1 MGCNELKMTRVLGF
15 ILILFAIVASSN
27 TLSAQSDFSA
37 SNRKGCAPLTVQ
49 FSDLSAGS
57 IVSWSWDLGNGNLS
71 NLKNPSASYTT
82 PGKYTIKLTVTD
94 ASGNKFSATKTQFVV
109 AFKSPTA
116 DFSGSPRTICQGET
130 VSFSDRS
137 TAGDTSITKY
147 TWDMNDGTVI
157 TGSANPTHTFKSA
170 GTFPISYSV
179 QDANGCVSKTVKP
192 AYILVNPKP
201 TADFTTD
208 FGIDCKAPSI
218 ITFTDRSKGKGLTGK
233 WSFGD
238 GTNSNLT
245 AGASISHQYNNLGKY
260 NVKLV
265 VKDSNGCIDSVI
277 KNAAVVL
284 EPFTANFTSDK
295 QVFCGNGTVNFTN
308 TSSPLTGVNSSW
320 DFGDGT
326 TSNRAFPTKTYTTP
340 GKYTVTLTIQ
350 SMYRNCSA
358 TITKK
363 QHITV
368 NPSPKGKIHLSDTSP
383 CKVPFTVYATY
394 IDTAGYKNITWRVSV
409 NHGKNRILGSSNP
422 MRIDGNAYGLYLIS
436 AVVENKEGCIDTIE
450 FKYLEPVIINV
461 KVDGRRWGC
470 VPLKAA
476 VKANIYSNKSIKSVL
491 WEFHDGDI
499 RTELA
504 VEKTFPDTGV
514 FDAKVT
520 VCASKNCCVVTPFQI
535 HVGMKVKP
543 AFYTKPN
550 GEICNNTDKILFL
563 NATQHPGFVIDS
575 FTWNFDETDGIES
588 TSFVPPWSVS
598 QKPYEKTDIWHR
610 YDRDTGWVSPSL
622 YAYHHGC
629 ESVVTHRD
637 SIKIKAAFANI
648 GYFLDMCDFNSLTLF
663 NNSSVFTRFEWIID
677 NKKYTTDTVTVSAKY
692 THIIKLRIW
701 DDSTGCS
708 DTTVWTFLPDLFAIP
723 SIEELGS
730 DLCEPG
736 YVRLLVR
743 NGPKDNEWVV
753 NGKVFAKNRN
763 YVEIPFD
770 SAGVYIVEYRS
781 PFGKFC
787 NGIQLRRYDVGE
799 TGLRGS
805 LTRSPG
811 CLPITVELYDST
823 YSPRKKHVWVL
834 STGDTIPIT
843 SALTKYTIKN
853 ANADTVWAV
862 LKSSATK
869 QSCMPTA
876 QLPIAISGPIFSY
889 KQVWEHNCDKSLFQ
903 GFATTFNKS
912 KYNISWD
919 MGDGSKYSTQLVRHG
934 FKDSGTYKVKVTLT
948 DSLGCTA
955 EEVRDVYFPGSR
967 LKLRVAYTV
976 IGSKCAPMLVQFRDS
991 SSTSNV
997 KIISWNWNF
1006 GDGTSSILKN
1016 PQHQYLKPGKYS
1028 ITLTIKDSLGCSES
1042 RKFLDLILVP
1052 GPDGQFTFLPKT
1064 GCLPL
1069 TVDFTH
1075 TTSGSIAQK
1084 EWDMGD
1090 GVVKTGNVSKYTYQM
1105 PGKYIPSLIL
1115 KDSFGCIKAIQS
1127 PDTIVVYGLPKVAIQ
1142 QGGLC
1147 LKDSVELRAGAMLNS
1162 PSLDNVTWLIEG
1174 KRYAGF
1180 AVKVKFAKK
1189 NPLVRVWAQS
1199 KEGCA
1204 DSFNQSLRLF
1214 GGDITVQP
1222 HDSIVCLG
1230 SSWKGEASHISD
1242 TTITKQG
1249 WYLDNAYQTNAL
1261 KFQFTPPSSKVYLLQ
1276 FKTTDAVGCQDSLK
1290 APIRVL
1296 VGDTFAPPAPVWR
1309 RASVTGDK
1317 SHELVW
1323 GQNNSFDFKRY
1334 RVWVD
1339 RGAGYQ
1345 LLLDKSLLSDTIAN
1359 VNDAN
1364 SLIRSDCYKVSME
1377 NLCGFTQNL
1386 VDLKPHCTIELKGK
1400 PLVNASQLNWSPY
1413 VGWPV
1418 DFYTIYRQKS
1428 AVVWDSIGRVD
1439 GSKLSF
1445 IDTNIICYTKHVYR
1459 VKAREINGFREF
1471 SLSDTC
1477 HVKPIYLNTVNP
1489 PTMRRAT
1496 VINDDYVRVDWE
1508 KPATNRFPL
1517 VNYVI
1522 KGEQMSSPL
1531 GNPSS
1536 ASIWRLAASEDS
1548 LVLKHQQVDVDR
1560 LSYRYKVLGI
1570 DACGDSSA
1578 WTAIA
1583 QSMVLT
1589 TSLNKDYNPVL
1600 QWNQYQKWPD
1610 DVRQYLVER
1619 NMGEGFKVIA
1629 VLSANETT
1637 HTDAL
1642 SSLNCIPALEYRITA
1657 IRHRPIPTDSTWMHI
1672 SVSNV
1677 STPITETKIFVP
1689 NAFTPNSNRLNE
1701 TFQPEGIYIA
1711 SYTLKI
1717 FNIWG
1722 EAVFSE
1728 HGCSPKWDGN
1738 YMGKQAPQGVYAY
1751 LILAKGVDGK
1761 LYYFNGDVTLLR

>member
-1 MGCNELKMTRVLGF
+1 MMRVLSF
-15 ILILFAIVASSN
+15 ILTFFAIIANIN
-27 TLSAQSDFSA
+27 TLNAQSDFSA

-49 FSDLSAGS
+49 FSDLSTGS

-71 NLKNPSASYTT
+71 NLKNPSASYTS
-82 PGKYTIKLTVTD
+82 PGKYTVKLTVTD

-116 DFSGSPRTICQGET
+116 DFSGSPRTICQGES
-130 VSFSDRS
+130 VSFSDKS
-137 TAGDTSITKY
+137 TPGDTSITKY

-238 GTNSNLT
+238 GNEKTLT
-245 AGASISHQYNNLGKY
+245 AGTSISHQYNYLGKY

-265 VKDSNGCIDSVI
+265 VKDSNGCMDSVI
-277 KNAAVVL
+277 RNAAVIL

-295 QVFCGNGTVNFTN
+295 QTFCGNGTVNFTN
-308 TSSPLTGVNSSW
+308 TSSPQIGVNSSW

-326 TSNRAFPTKTYTTP
+326 TSNRAFPTKTYNQP

-350 SMYRNCSA
+350 SMFRNCSA

-363 QHITV
+363 QHITIH
-368 NPSPKGKIHLSDTSP
+368 PSPKGKIHLSDSAP

-394 IDTAGYKNITWRVSV
+394 IDTAGYKNITWRVST
-409 NHGKNRILGSSNP
+409 NYGKNRILGSSNP
-422 MRIDGNAYGLYLIS
+422 MRIDGNNYGRYLIS

-450 FKYLEPVIINV
+450 FRYLEPVLINV
-461 KVDGRRWGC
+461 KVEGRKWGC
-470 VPLKAA
+470 APLKAS
-476 VKANIYSNKSIKSVL
+476 VKANIHSNHTIKSVV

-499 RTELA
+499 RTELE
-504 VEKTFPDTGV
+504 VEKIFPDTGV
-514 FDAKVT
+514 FDAKIT
-520 VCASKNCCVVTPFQI
+520 VCATKNCCVVTPFKV
-535 HVGMKVKP
+535 HVGMKVNP

-575 FTWNFDETDGIES
+575 FIWDFDETDGIQK
-588 TSFVPPWSVS
+588 TLFTPPWSVS
-598 QKPYEKTDIWHR
+598 KKPYEKSDIWHR

-629 ESVVTHRD
+629 ESLITNRD
-637 SIKIKAAFANI
+637 SIKIKAAFAKI
-648 GYFLDMCDFNSLTLF
+648 GYFINMCDSNALMLF
-663 NNSSVFTRFEWIID
+663 NKSSLYTRFEWIID
-677 NKKYTTDTVTVSAKY
+677 NIKYTTDTVTLSAKS
-692 THIIKLRIW
+692 THNVKLRIW
-701 DDSTGCS
+701 DDSTGCA
-708 DTTVWTFLPDLFAIP
+708 DTTVWMFLPDLYTLP

-736 YVRLLVR
+736 YVRLRVQ

-753 NGKVFAKNRN
+753 NGQVFAKNRN

-770 SAGVYIVEYRS
+770 TAGVYIIEYRS

-787 NGIQLRRYDVGE
+787 DGIQLRRYDVGE

-811 CLPITVELYDST
+811 CLPISLELYDSS

-843 SALTKYTIKN
+843 SALTKYIVKN
-853 ANADTVWAV
+853 ANADTVWAI

-876 QLPIAISGPIFSY
+876 RLPIAISGPIFSY
-889 KQVWEHNCDKSLFQ
+889 RELWEHNCDKSLFQ
-903 GFATTFNKS
+903 GFATPSQTL
-912 KYNISWD
+912 KYRINWE
-919 MGDGSKYSTQLVRHG
+919 MGDGTTYSTQFVRHG
-934 FKDSGTYKVKVTLT
+934 FKDSGTYKVKVTIT
-948 DSLGCTA
+948 DSSGCTA
-955 EEVRDVYFPGSR
+955 EEVRNVYFPGSR
-967 LKLRVAYTV
+967 LKLRVAYNI

-997 KIISWNWNF
+997 KIVSWNWNF

-1052 GPDGQFTFLPKT
+1052 GPDGQFTFSPKT

-1090 GVVKTGNVSKYTYQM
+1090 GVVKTGNVSKYTYQN

-1115 KDSFGCIKAIQS
+1115 KDSFGCTKAIQS
-1127 PDTIVVYGLPKVAIQ
+1127 PDTIVVYGLPKVQIQ
-1142 QGGLC
+1142 QNGLC
-1147 LKDSVELRAGAMLNS
+1147 LKDSIELRAGAILNS

-1174 KRYAGF
+1174 KQYAGF
-1180 AVKVKFAKK
+1180 DVKVKLAKK

-1199 KEGCA
+1199 KEGCV
-1204 DSFNQSLRLF
+1204 DSFNRNLRLY
-1214 GGDITVQP
+1214 GGKIAMQP
-1222 HDSIVCLG
+1222 YDSIVCLG
-1230 SSWKGEASHISD
+1230 SNWKGEASYISD
-1242 TTITKQG
+1242 TTIVKQG
-1249 WYLDNAYQTNAL
+1249 WYLDNSFQTNAL
-1261 KFQFTPPSSKVYLLQ
+1261 KFQFVPPGSNIYLLQ
-1276 FKTTDAVGCQDSLK
+1276 FKTTDAIGCQDSLN

-1296 VGDTFAPPAPVWR
+1296 VGDTVSPTAPIWR
-1309 RASVTGDK
+1309 RVSVTGDK

-1323 GQNNSFDFKRY
+1323 GKNNSFDFKRY

-1339 RGAGYQ
+1339 RGAGFQ
-1345 LLLDKSLLSDTIAN
+1345 SLTDKSLLNDTIAN

-1364 SLIRSDCYKVSME
+1364 SLVRSDCYKVSTE

-1386 VDLKPHCTIELKGK
+1386 ADLKPHCTIELKGK

-1418 DFYTIYRQKS
+1418 DFYTVYRQKTT
-1428 AVVWDSIGRVD
+1428 AVWDSIGRVN
-1439 GSKLSF
+1439 GSELAF
-1445 IDTNIICYTKHVYR
+1445 IDTSIICYTTHVYR
-1459 VKAREINGFREF
+1459 VKAKEINGLGEF
-1471 SLSDTC
+1471 SFSDTC
-1477 HVKPIYLNTVNP
+1477 HVKPIYMNTVNP

-1536 ASIWRLAASEDS
+1536 ASIWRLPASEDS

-1583 QSMVLT
+1583 QSIVLT

-1600 QWNQYQKWPD
+1600 QWNKYQKWPD
-1610 DVRQYLVER
+1610 GVREYLVER

-1629 VLSANETT
+1629 VLSANETM

-1642 SSLNCIPALEYRITA
+1642 NSLNCIPMLEYRITA
-1657 IRHRPIPTDSTWMHI
+1657 NRNRQIPSDSTWMHL
-1672 SVSNV
+1672 STSNV
-1677 STPITETKIFVP
+1677 SQPVTETKIFVP

-1761 LYYFNGDVTLLR
+1761 MYYFNGDVTLLR

>member
-1 MGCNELKMTRVLGF
+1 M
-15 ILILFAIVASSN
+15 
-27 TLSAQSDFSA
+27 
-37 SNRKGCAPLTVQ
+37 
-49 FSDLSAGS
+49 
-57 IVSWSWDLGNGNLS
+57 
-71 NLKNPSASYTT
+71 
-82 PGKYTIKLTVTD
+82 
-94 ASGNKFSATKTQFVV
+94 
-109 AFKSPTA
+109 
-116 DFSGSPRTICQGET
+116 
-130 VSFSDRS
+130 
-137 TAGDTSITKY
+137 
-147 TWDMNDGTVI
+147 
-157 TGSANPTHTFKSA
+157 
-170 GTFPISYSV
+170 
-179 QDANGCVSKTVKP
+179 
-192 AYILVNPKP
+192 
-201 TADFTTD
+201 
-208 FGIDCKAPSI
+208 
-218 ITFTDRSKGKGLTGK
+218 
-233 WSFGD
+233 
-238 GTNSNLT
+238 
-245 AGASISHQYNNLGKY
+245 
-260 NVKLV
+260 
-265 VKDSNGCIDSVI
+265 
-277 KNAAVVL
+277 
-284 EPFTANFTSDK
+284 
-295 QVFCGNGTVNFTN
+295 
-308 TSSPLTGVNSSW
+308 
-320 DFGDGT
+320 
-326 TSNRAFPTKTYTTP
+326 
-340 GKYTVTLTIQ
+340 
-350 SMYRNCSA
+350 
-358 TITKK
+358 
-363 QHITV
+363 
-368 NPSPKGKIHLSDTSP
+368 
-383 CKVPFTVYATY
+383 
-394 IDTAGYKNITWRVSV
+394 
-409 NHGKNRILGSSNP
+409 
-422 MRIDGNAYGLYLIS
+422 
-436 AVVENKEGCIDTIE
+436 
-450 FKYLEPVIINV
+450 
-461 KVDGRRWGC
+461 
-470 VPLKAA
+470 
-476 VKANIYSNKSIKSVL
+476 
-491 WEFHDGDI
+491 
-499 RTELA
+499 
-504 VEKTFPDTGV
+504 
-514 FDAKVT
+514 
-520 VCASKNCCVVTPFQI
+520 
-535 HVGMKVKP
+535 
-543 AFYTKPN
+543 
-550 GEICNNTDKILFL
+550 
-563 NATQHPGFVIDS
+563 
-575 FTWNFDETDGIES
+575 
-588 TSFVPPWSVS
+588 
-598 QKPYEKTDIWHR
+598 
-610 YDRDTGWVSPSL
+610 
-622 YAYHHGC
+622 
-629 ESVVTHRD
+629 
-637 SIKIKAAFANI
+637 
-648 GYFLDMCDFNSLTLF
+648 
-663 NNSSVFTRFEWIID
+663 
-677 NKKYTTDTVTVSAKY
+677 
-692 THIIKLRIW
+692 
-701 DDSTGCS
+701 
-708 DTTVWTFLPDLFAIP
+708 
-723 SIEELGS
+723 
-730 DLCEPG
+730 
-736 YVRLLVR
+736 
-743 NGPKDNEWVV
+743 
-753 NGKVFAKNRN
+753 
-763 YVEIPFD
+763 
-770 SAGVYIVEYRS
+770 
-781 PFGKFC
+781 
-787 NGIQLRRYDVGE
+787 
-799 TGLRGS
+799 
-805 LTRSPG
+805 
-811 CLPITVELYDST
+811 
-823 YSPRKKHVWVL
+823 
-834 STGDTIPIT
+834 
-843 SALTKYTIKN
+843 
-853 ANADTVWAV
+853 
-862 LKSSATK
+862 
-869 QSCMPTA
+869 
-876 QLPIAISGPIFSY
+876 
-889 KQVWEHNCDKSLFQ
+889 
-903 GFATTFNKS
+903 
-912 KYNISWD
+912 
-919 MGDGSKYSTQLVRHG
+919 
-934 FKDSGTYKVKVTLT
+934 
-948 DSLGCTA
+948 
-955 EEVRDVYFPGSR
+955 
-967 LKLRVAYTV
+967 
-976 IGSKCAPMLVQFRDS
+976 
-991 SSTSNV
+991 
-997 KIISWNWNF
+997 
-1006 GDGTSSILKN
+1006 
-1016 PQHQYLKPGKYS
+1016 
-1028 ITLTIKDSLGCSES
+1028 
-1042 RKFLDLILVP
+1042 
-1052 GPDGQFTFLPKT
+1052 
-1064 GCLPL
+1064 
-1069 TVDFTH
+1069 
-1075 TTSGSIAQK
+1075 
-1084 EWDMGD
+1084 
-1090 GVVKTGNVSKYTYQM
+1090 
-1105 PGKYIPSLIL
+1105 
-1115 KDSFGCIKAIQS
+1115 
-1127 PDTIVVYGLPKVAIQ
+1127 
-1142 QGGLC
+1142 C

-1180 AVKVKFAKK
+1180 SVKVKFAKK

-1204 DSFNQSLRLF
+1204 DSFNHSLRLF
-1214 GGDITVQP
+1214 GGAITVQP

-1230 SSWKGEASHISD
+1230 SSWKGEASHVSD

-1345 LLLDKSLLSDTIAN
+1345 SLLDKSLLSDTIAN
-1359 VNDAN
+1359 VMDAN
-1364 SLIRSDCYKVSME
+1364 SLVRSDCYKVSME

-1413 VGWPV
+1413 MGWPV

-1445 IDTNIICYTKHVYR
+1445 IDTSIICYTKHVYR

-1531 GNPSS
+1531 GNPSA

-1610 DVRQYLVER
+1610 DVREYLVER

-1657 IRHRPIPTDSTWMHI
+1657 IRNRPIPTDSTWMHI